1 MLFSRKV
8 VVALLLLSYI
18 LSVYCSDS
26 SEPDSN
32 DMPHKDDD
40 KLCPKCCEKCNS
52 DDGISVVY
60 VGGTALAIGT
70 VTVVAAPVAISL
82 LGFTSG
88 GIAAGSCAA
97 SMMSTLAP
105 TAAGGVV
112 ATFQSLGAAGMTIA
126 AKGAVFSAGA
136 AVGGSVS
143 ALWQWANED
152 WGFSEFVYRSPR
164 GGPYVAHESWL
175 AYYHVYV

>member
-1 MLFSRKV
+1 MHIQHFNSQVSTSCLVASLLSKVMLFSRKV

-18 LSVYCSDS
+18 LSVNCSDS

-40 KLCPKCCEKCNS
+40 RLCPKCCGKNGNS
-52 DDGISVVY
+52 NEGISVAY
-60 VGGTALAIGT
+60 VAVGAVAIGT
-70 VTVVAAPVAISL
+70 GAVVAAPVAISL

-112 ATFQSLGAAGMTIA
+112 ATFQSFGAAGMTIA
-126 AKGAVFSAGA
+126 AKGAVFSAA
-136 AVGGSVS
+136 ATVGGSAS
-143 ALWQWANED
+143 ALWQWATED
-152 WGFSEFVYRSPR
+152 
-164 GGPYVAHESWL
+164 
-175 AYYHVYV
+175 

>member
-18 LSVYCSDS
+18 LSVHCNDS

-40 KLCPKCCEKCNS
+40 KLCPKCCEKCNN
-52 DDGISVVY
+52 DDGISVAY
-60 VGGTALAIGT
+60 VALGAVTIGT
-70 VTVVAAPVAISL
+70 GAVVAAPVAINL

-105 TAAGGVV
+105 TAAGGMV
-112 ATFQSLGAAGMTIA
+112 ATFQSFGAAGMTIA
-126 AKGAVFSAGA
+126 AKGAVFSAVT
-136 AVGGSVS
+136 AVGGSAF
-143 ALWQWANED
+143 ALLQYMGN
-152 WGFSEFVYRSPR
+152 
-164 GGPYVAHESWL
+164 
-175 AYYHVYV
+175 